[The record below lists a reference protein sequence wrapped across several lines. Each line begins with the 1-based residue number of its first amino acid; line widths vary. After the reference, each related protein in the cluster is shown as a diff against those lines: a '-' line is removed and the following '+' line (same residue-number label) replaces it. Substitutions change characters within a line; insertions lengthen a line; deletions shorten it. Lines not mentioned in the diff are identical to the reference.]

1 MSPIIRSAQK
11 MSSVLPSYRSHR
23 LLAYQPPAAMASTAA
38 AAPAPAMAAYVAS
51 DVPEPSPGLAGAS
64 PPLTT
69 SAMPPTDGGG
79 VDVGVGVGSSKA
91 NWQNS
96 PSDPST
102 TISLAWTAG
111 AV

>member
-1 MSPIIRSAQK
+1 MARIIRSAQK

-38 AAPAPAMAAYVAS
+38 AMLPPRAAYVAS

-79 VDVGVGVGSSKA
+79 VDVGAAVA
-91 NWQNS
+91 
-96 PSDPST
+96 
-102 TISLAWTAG
+102 AG
-111 AV
+111 AGSRPHSTNRACRGVCAGAAA